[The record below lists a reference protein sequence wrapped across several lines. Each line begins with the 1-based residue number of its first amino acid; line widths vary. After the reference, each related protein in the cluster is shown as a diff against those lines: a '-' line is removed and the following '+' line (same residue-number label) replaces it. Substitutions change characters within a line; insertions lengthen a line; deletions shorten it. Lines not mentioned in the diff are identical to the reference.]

1 MLKAIKIDKGVIL
14 FYIIIILVTLL
25 CVFRM
30 NNLNVVGSNNTS
42 EPSVFCA

>member
-1 MLKAIKIDKGVIL
+1 MLKTIKIDKGVIL

-30 NNLNVVGSNNTS
+30 NNLNIVGSNNTS
-42 EPSVFCA
+42 DITVHCA

>member
-1 MLKAIKIDKGVIL
+1 MLKTIKTDKGVIL

-30 NNLNVVGSNNTS
+30 NNLNVVGSNNTYNATIH
-42 EPSVFCA
+42 CA